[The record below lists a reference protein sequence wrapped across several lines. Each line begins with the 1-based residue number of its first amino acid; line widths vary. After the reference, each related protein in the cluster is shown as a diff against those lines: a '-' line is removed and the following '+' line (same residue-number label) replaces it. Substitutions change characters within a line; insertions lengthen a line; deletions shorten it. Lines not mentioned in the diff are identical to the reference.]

1 VPFHFWSVVI
11 FVFGTIVGSFLNVP
25 LLTWLYLRGK
35 CANCREPIS
44 ARYFLVELLTG
55 LLFLGVWLM
64 YGHQSATLVVVY
76 CVLVGGLIVATF
88 IDFEHFIIPD
98 EITLGGIVIGFLF
111 SFVVPGLHHEQ
122 TAVKAL
128 RDSFLGIAVGGG
140 LIYGILRMGKLLFGR
155 KKLSLPAETRVV
167 FTETALVYE
176 EKTIP
181 FEDLFYRKSDTI
193 AIEARYVELIDR
205 CYRNIAVRLSP
216 ERLELGEEVMD
227 PESVPHMEVVTEKMV
242 LPQEAM
248 GFGDVKFMAA
258 IGAFLGWE
266 AAVFSLMVSSII
278 GSLVGLTL
286 IVLRRQEWSSRLP
299 YGPYIAL
306 AALSW
311 IFGGNR
317 LFEWLFLRGA

>member
-1 VPFHFWSVVI
+1 
-11 FVFGTIVGSFLNVP
+11 
-25 LLTWLYLRGK
+25 
-35 CANCREPIS
+35 
-44 ARYFLVELLTG
+44 
-55 LLFLGVWLM
+55 M
-64 YGHQSATLVVVY
+64 
-76 CVLVGGLIVATF
+76 
-88 IDFEHFIIPD
+88 
-98 EITLGGIVIGFLF
+98 
-111 SFVVPGLHHEQ
+111 
-122 TAVKAL
+122 
-128 RDSFLGIAVGGG
+128 
-140 LIYGILRMGKLLFGR
+140 
-155 KKLSLPAETRVV
+155 V

-193 AIEARYVELIDR
+193 TIEARYVELIDR

-227 PESVPHMEVVTEKMV
+227 PESVQHMEVVTEKMV

-266 AAVFSLMVSSII
+266 ATVFSLMVSSII

-286 IVLRRQEWSSRLP
+286 IVLKRQAWSSRLP

-306 AALSW
+306 AALIW
-311 IFGGNR
+311 IFGGYR
-317 LFEWLFLRGA
+317 LFEWLFLRGT